1 MTGAEAE
8 FGRRKERSD
17 TARMAATRL
26 RDTANTLIGNAA
38 FREWAGDVLVRNG
51 FFDSRELTPYSQ
63 GVRGGIVKEIE
74 RLMEAADD
82 GADFLAAVFREKVV
96 GRSTR

>member
-1 MTGAEAE
+1 MGERFETG
-8 FGRRKERSD
+8 RQKERAD
-17 TARMAATRL
+17 AARVAATKL
-26 RDTANTLIGNAA
+26 RDTANTLVWNDT

-96 GRSTR
+96 GRATR